1 MLWCFLLS
9 LPLLLLLLLNS
20 STIVKKKNSESKLGG
35 SVLEAVRFNFLL
47 HLALCKYGYFSIV
60 IFPRKYINLQAVTL
74 SSDGNTME
82 KVRFLLGVAKRLS
95 DKDHIV
101 DCSLAVMSNCFT
113 WFLYVSIDV
122 RKLFQIGRQSL
133 IPQNVRIKI
142 CISILK
148 TETRIQ

>member
-47 HLALCKYGYFSIV
+47 HLALCKYGYFSID
-60 IFPRKYINLQAVTL
+60 IFPRKYIKLVL
-74 SSDGNTME
+74 SSDGNTMK

-101 DCSLAVMSNCFT
+101 DCSLAAMSNCFT
-113 WFLYVSIDV
+113 WFLYLSYSCRYWKTVDYKTISNFW
-122 RKLFQIGRQSL
+122 KC
-133 IPQNVRIKI
+133 QNWNMYFNF
-142 CISILK
+142 
-148 TETRIQ
+148 